1 MTERK
6 ASGSKAARGPI
17 HLLWGHDDFLLRAAA
32 LELFGDVRP
41 REVDAAEWGGGETA
55 DLATPS
61 LFGEAR
67 GLLVSNAR
75 ALREDAVVELRRYV
89 SAADPNAILVLTAT
103 VGERAKPPAGLLKLV
118 EGVGSVAEIRLQRKE
133 LGGWIAKRATATGV
147 NLAPEGVQALI
158 ETVGEDPAALD
169 QALEQLVAA
178 FPGERITRDVVT
190 RQFRGLGDQHMW
202 DLCDKAFARDM
213 PGAMRSLRTLLEARD
228 AGLPILGAI
237 VSRLRDLMRVRSLPD
252 RVPLADVARQA
263 GLRFE
268 WQARRYRDQAHRFSL
283 DELVLVHE
291 RVAWADRA
299 LKSGATDD
307 VVLPLVI
314 AAIAGDPADVPVTP
328 I

>member
-1 MTERK
+1 M
-6 ASGSKAARGPI
+6 APV
-17 HLLWGHDDFLLRAAA
+17 HLLWGHDEFLLRVAA

-41 REVDAAEWGGGETA
+41 REVDAAEWQGGETS

-75 ALREDAVVELRRYV
+75 ALTEDAVAELRRYV

-103 VGERAKPPAGLLKLV
+103 VGERAKPPAGLVKLV
-118 EGVGSVAEIRLQRKE
+118 QGVGSVTEVRVQRKE
-133 LGGWIAKRATATGV
+133 LAGWIGKRASARGA

-158 ETVGEDPAALD
+158 ETIGEDPAGLD
-169 QALEQLVAA
+169 QAVEQLASA

-213 PGAMRSLRTLLEARD
+213 PGAMRSLRTLLESRE

-237 VSRLRDLMRVRSLPD
+237 VSRLRDLMRVRSLPE
-252 RVPLADVARQA
+252 RVPLAEVARRA

-268 WQARRYRDQAHRFSL
+268 WQARRYRDQARRFSL
-283 DELVLVHE
+283 EELVQVHE
-291 RVAWADRA
+291 RVVWADRA